1 MLLVVAINNEINLKG
16 ETLSDVG
23 EKLLSRRE
31 RYICVQKV
39 KNQKLK
45 GYPGVKI
52 V

>member
-1 MLLVVAINNEINLKG
+1 MLLVAVINNEINLKG
-16 ETLSDVG
+16 VTLNDVG
-23 EKLLSRRE
+23 EKLLSTRE

-39 KNQKLK
+39 ESQKLK